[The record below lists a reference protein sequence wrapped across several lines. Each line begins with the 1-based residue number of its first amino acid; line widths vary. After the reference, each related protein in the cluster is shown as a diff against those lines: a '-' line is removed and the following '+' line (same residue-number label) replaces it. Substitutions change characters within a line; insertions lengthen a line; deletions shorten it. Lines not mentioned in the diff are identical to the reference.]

1 MNILLIGGGGREHSI
16 AEALSKSSKINELH
30 CIPGNA
36 GIEKIASCHNYD
48 ISNQQEILNFC
59 ENNNIDIVFIVPEI
73 PLVEGLADYLN
84 RNSFFTFGPNQK
96 AAKLEGSKSFTKDM
110 CKKYNIPTA
119 TYETFSN
126 AKDALVYIDN
136 HSIPLVIKV
145 DGLAA
150 GKGVIIAETRD
161 HAINSVNEIFSGK
174 FGNAG
179 DEIVIEEFL
188 DGEEASYFVISD
200 GESFIPLTSAQD
212 HKRIGD
218 GDIGLN
224 TGGMGAYSPA
234 PIMNKELEEKTIN
247 KIIKPT
253 IKAMNDYGSPYIGIL
268 YAGLMIKD
276 NEPKLIEYNV
286 RFGDPECQVI
296 IPRLENDLVE
306 LLVNVKEKNLDNYT
320 LKWKENFA
328 ITVVLAAKGYPE
340 SYETGDEIK
349 GLDAIGNIDDVEIF
363 HAGTKTKN
371 NKIVTSG
378 GRVLNINGYGKN
390 LVDAKEKAYS
400 LVKKINWSGC
410 YYRKDIGWRALKE

>member
-59 ENNNIDIVFIVPEI
+59 ENNNIDIVFIGPEI

-119 TYETFSN
+119 IYETFSN

-188 DGEEASYFVISD
+188 DGEEASYFIISD

-349 GLDAIGNIDDVEIF
+349 GLDAIDNIDDVEIF

>member
-59 ENNNIDIVFIVPEI
+59 ENNNIDIVFIGPEI

-179 DEIVIEEFL
+179 EQIVIEEFL
-188 DGEEASYFVISD
+188 DGEEASYFIISD

>member
-59 ENNNIDIVFIVPEI
+59 ENNNIDIVFIGPEI

-96 AAKLEGSKSFTKDM
+96 AAKLEGSKSFTKNI

-119 TYETFSN
+119 KYETFSN

-188 DGEEASYFVISD
+188 DGEEASYFIISD

-349 GLDAIGNIDDVEIF
+349 GLDAIDNIDDVEIF

-390 LVDAKEKAYS
+390 IVDAKEKAYS